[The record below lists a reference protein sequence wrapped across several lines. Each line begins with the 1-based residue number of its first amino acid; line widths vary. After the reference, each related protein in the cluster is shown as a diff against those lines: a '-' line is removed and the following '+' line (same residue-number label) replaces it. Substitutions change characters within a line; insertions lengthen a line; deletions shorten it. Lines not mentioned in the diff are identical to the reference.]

1 MVFRCICCRMNN
13 KKNIN
18 NTWNRYAANRHKQRQ
33 PTSSKN
39 LMEYVCK
46 TTWEQQHVKN
56 GTHTCI
62 AREREREREL
72 ISTPLGRH
80 TMQRYDI
87 FSGPAFVEQVSVIV
101 KGHSKLRLAKE
112 WPVNR

>member
-1 MVFRCICCRMNN
+1 MQDNMGTTTCE
-13 KKNIN
+13 
-18 NTWNRYAANRHKQRQ
+18 KQNAYMY
-33 PTSSKN
+33 S
-39 LMEYVCK
+39 E
-46 TTWEQQHVKN
+46 
-56 GTHTCI
+56 
-62 AREREREREL
+62 REREREREL